1 MPRTT
6 LNIDLDIHRQLAEY
20 AAEKGLSLGEA
31 ATYLIA
37 SGLKKE
43 EQKPK
48 DAEPFEWVRWNLGT
62 MGPAGVDLSDWA
74 AVKEFMLQE
83 DLDRALGSGHRESQ
97 HRGEPRSA

>member
-6 LNIDLDIHRQLAEY
+6 LNIDLDIRRQLAEY

-37 SGLKKE
+37 SGL
-43 EQKPK
+43 
-48 DAEPFEWVRWNLGT
+48 NLGT

>member
-43 EQKPK
+43 AQKPK
-48 DAEPFEWVRWNLGT
+48 DAEFVQRPAWNLGT

-74 AVKEFMLQE
+74 AVKEFMFQE
-83 DLDRALGSGHRESQ
+83 DLDRDLGSGHRESQ
-97 HRGEPRSA
+97 HREEPRSA